1 MPAYTNVEYNAYCS
15 LLMFI
20 ASLSEAY
27 MCKEI
32 NNLTDFG
39 KYISKLT
46 FEPHKAS
53 FWEETVP
60 SSTFLK
66 PSSSLFSPDA
76 FAVS

>member
-39 KYISKLT
+39 KYISK
-46 FEPHKAS
+46 F
-53 FWEETVP
+53 
-60 SSTFLK
+60 
-66 PSSSLFSPDA
+66 
-76 FAVS
+76 